1 MTAAVLTASRDR
13 ADPTVPVCAGRIL
26 TAAGL
31 CFGGAN
37 LFQWAVLSG
46 ALTIHPMALA
56 FSWTLAVGAFLV
68 TLFRVRKGS
77 GEAGR
82 IVGGWSRIGIMTSL
96 AVVLSMVVASATQNN
111 WALMQAAGGVS
122 LTVYGVAWMIAAL
135 RTGRPMMGVV
145 SLTAFAGVGGVFLN
159 LGTPQQYL
167 AAAVTLMF
175 VALAPGIALACGD
188 RI

>member
-1 MTAAVLTASRDR
+1 MTAAVLTVSRNN

-46 ALTIHPMALA
+46 ALPVHPMALA
-56 FSWTLAVGAFLV
+56 FSWPVAVGVFLT

-82 IVGGWSRIGIMTSL
+82 IVGGWSRTGIMVSL
-96 AVVLSMVVASATQNN
+96 AAVLSLVVASAAQNN
-111 WALMQAAGGVS
+111 WALMQTAGGVS
-122 LTVYGVAWMIAAL
+122 LTVYGVAWLIAAS

-145 SLTAFAGVGGVFLN
+145 SLTAFAGVGAVFFN
-159 LGTPQQYL
+159 LGAPEQYL

-175 VALAPGIALACGD
+175 VALLPGAALACGE